1 MGRIRVNDPV
11 ALLDTNAVL
20 AMSVEPGRINDSVRG
35 RLVDLSTKLV
45 VSAASAWE
53 IAIKTRQGKLPG
65 GERLVDS
72 WKSSLGRLQAD
83 SLGIDSEDAIRAGCL
98 TWGHRD
104 PFDRM
109 LVAQALRY
117 NYPLVTSDAT
127 IIDAQI
133 VTTIDTR

>member
-1 MGRIRVNDPV
+1 MSDRV

-20 AMSVEPGRINDSVRG
+20 AMSVDPDRINDGVRR
-35 RLVDLSTKLV
+35 RLADRSTKLV
-45 VSAASAWE
+45 VSAVSAWE
-53 IAIKTRQGKLPG
+53 IAVKTRRGKLPG

-72 WKSSLGRLQAD
+72 WKSSLSRLQAD
-83 SLGIDSEDAIRAGCL
+83 SLDIDSEDAIRAGGL

-117 NYPLVTSDAT
+117 NYPLVTSDAK
-127 IIDAQI
+127 IIDAQL